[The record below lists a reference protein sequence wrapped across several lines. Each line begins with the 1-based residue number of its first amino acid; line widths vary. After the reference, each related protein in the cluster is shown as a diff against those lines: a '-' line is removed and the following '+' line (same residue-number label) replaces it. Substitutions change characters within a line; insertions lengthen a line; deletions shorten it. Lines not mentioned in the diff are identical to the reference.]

1 MLGHPGDP
9 ALAQAFFSIYTM
21 VMFLIII
28 NIFIAVILEH
38 LTVADDIEEQ
48 VLSNEDLDFFYE
60 KSVWQRRE
68 GGVCVCV
75 CVCVCRA

>member
-1 MLGHPGDP
+1 
-9 ALAQAFFSIYTM
+9 
-21 VMFLIII
+21 MFLIII